1 MLCHFPRGK
10 ARAVLDVTWSRLMSM
25 NGHLAREVPRHC
37 VDGQV
42 SEADMIPVRL
52 QGIHLVQT
60 ADLSGHEMKR

>member
-1 MLCHFPRGK
+1 
-10 ARAVLDVTWSRLMSM
+10 MSM